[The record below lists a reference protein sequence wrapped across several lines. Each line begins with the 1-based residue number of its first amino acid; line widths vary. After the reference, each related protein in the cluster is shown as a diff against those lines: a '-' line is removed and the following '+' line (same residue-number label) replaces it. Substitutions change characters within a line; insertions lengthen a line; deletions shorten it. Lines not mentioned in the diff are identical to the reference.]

1 MNNPDLKLKDSESG
15 ESLGLNELQINR
27 NLLYES
33 SKWKIAMDE
42 KSVQKLDNY
51 SGIIFHEREEAPL

>member
-1 MNNPDLKLKDSESG
+1 MFMRRLAVRVTRYVFSLGAVNNPDLKLKDSESG

-33 SKWKIAMDE
+33 NK
-42 KSVQKLDNY
+42 
-51 SGIIFHEREEAPL
+51 

>member
-1 MNNPDLKLKDSESG
+1 MGVHEKVSCQGAVNNPDLKLKDSESG

-33 SKWKIAMDE
+33 SK
-42 KSVQKLDNY
+42 
-51 SGIIFHEREEAPL
+51 